1 MRSSGPWTWI
11 ASCLALTFRQGA
23 CLGKVHDVACRFDL
37 RGAGPEVVRGAGV
50 PELLVVQTHMLI
62 KMHSGGDEIQIRRNR
77 VDEYAVIN
85 QSMIMLFVN
94 NVPVID
100 P

>member
-1 MRSSGPWTWI
+1 
-11 ASCLALTFRQGA
+11 
-23 CLGKVHDVACRFDL
+23 
-37 RGAGPEVVRGAGV
+37 
-50 PELLVVQTHMLI
+50 MLC
-62 KMHSGGDEIQIRRNR
+62 SGGDEIQIRRNR
-77 VDEYAVIN
+77 VDENAVIN